1 MSAHSPIAPPRMLR
15 HRLPRV
21 CVPVVGKN
29 PAEMLEKAEQV
40 ARDIPFIEF
49 RLDYLSKPALFF
61 PKLKSFIEYH
71 PHVTLIAT
79 CRRAKNGGKFNGSVA
94 SQVDVLAKAAAI
106 GCHLVDIELESAVQ
120 LKTAD
125 WNKLK

>member
-1 MSAHSPIAPPRMLR
+1 MSTQSPALAPRQLR

-29 PAEMLEKAEQV
+29 PIEMVEKAEQV
-40 ARDIPFIEF
+40 ARDNSFIEF

-71 PHVTLIAT
+71 PHVTIIAT
-79 CRRAKNGGKFNGSVA
+79 CRRAKNGGDRKSTRLNS
-94 SQVDVLAKAAAI
+94 S
-106 GCHLVDIELESAVQ
+106 HR
-120 LKTAD
+120 
-125 WNKLK
+125 